1 MSRTRRDV
9 LRAGLASAAVVALGA
24 GAGCASTE
32 PTPLSADQVAL
43 NAAAQAEQDLVALL
57 GLGLTG
63 SSPAQQR
70 AADAAEAAHLRHVAE
85 LVAAGAA
92 EPTPGTP
99 LATSPSPGST
109 ASPAP
114 TASPTASPTPAAPDA
129 RAVAIAQEA
138 QADAL
143 TRSAL
148 GVSPDIAVL
157 LGSVAASDAA
167 HAWQLRNAG

>member
-24 GAGCASTE
+24 GAGCASPE

-43 NAAAQAEQDLVALL
+43 NAAAQAEQDLVVLL
-57 GLGLTG
+57 ARGLTDA
-63 SSPAQQR
+63 SPAQQR
-70 AADAAEAAHLRHVAE
+70 AADAAGAAHQRHVAE

-99 LATSPSPGST
+99 TTTTPPPGST
-109 ASPAP
+109 TSPAP
-114 TASPTASPTPAAPDA
+114 TTTPPPAAPDA
-129 RAVAIAQEA
+129 RAVAVAQEA

-148 GVSPDIAVL
+148 GVSPDVAVL

>member
-9 LRAGLASAAVVALGA
+9 LRAGLASAAMVALGA

-57 GLGLTG
+57 GLGLIDA
-63 SSPAQQR
+63 SPAQQR
-70 AADAAEAAHLRHVAE
+70 AADAAEAAHQRHVAE

-92 EPTPGTP
+92 EPTTSTS
-99 LATSPSPGST
+99 LATSPSPG
-109 ASPAP
+109 
-114 TASPTASPTPAAPDA
+114 PTASPTPAAPDA

-148 GVSPDIAVL
+148 GVSPEVAVL